1 MVPGELILGLGAD
14 EWENEGSGSAN
25 SSPHCPRQVVA
36 TEFVDGCE
44 SPKKRARAKTADLN
58 ALKKAVLAEF
68 QESYEAHGATLSQVL
83 AAPRVIL
90 AIAKAYPGSTRKE
103 AHDRGR
109 LVVSNFLC
117 NPFDTRLLLFV
128 ICPSDFFQALSFCGV
143 PCCW

>member
-58 ALKKAVLAEF
+58 ALKNAVLAEF

-83 AAPRVIL
+83 AAPKKTTTAEVLQTSVVLKANGAWRVTL
-90 AIAKAYPGSTRKE
+90 V
-103 AHDRGR
+103 RGK
-109 LVVSNFLC
+109 V
-117 NPFDTRLLLFV
+117 
-128 ICPSDFFQALSFCGV
+128 
-143 PCCW
+143 